1 VYAKTAFLPAWI
13 KLKDRYDTQHPGHH
27 YYRSRAGCDYL
38 IDGPLGASRS
48 EETMNAK
55 FQAAHRYAKLIPKM
69 KTQNRRT
76 AVKMLFGKIK
86 AAIHG

>member
-1 VYAKTAFLPAWI
+1 
-13 KLKDRYDTQHPGHH
+13 
-27 YYRSRAGCDYL
+27 
-38 IDGPLGASRS
+38 
-48 EETMNAK
+48 MNAK

-86 AAIHG
+86 AAIGK